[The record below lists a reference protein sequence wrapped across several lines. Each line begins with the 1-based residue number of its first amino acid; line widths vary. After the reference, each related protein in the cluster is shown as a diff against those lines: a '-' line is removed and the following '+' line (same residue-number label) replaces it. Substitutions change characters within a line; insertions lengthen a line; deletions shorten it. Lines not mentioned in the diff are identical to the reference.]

1 MSTSRLRVLRLRL
14 PSNNQKVGASAPII
28 FPIIMSPNVERQT
41 MNILATFLALCK
53 GSYRSPRVLVSK
65 SEELT
70 PLVTTISRCNML
82 KHMENQFM
90 FHWNF
95 VRKHGSGEDVGYGF
109 IRRPRQ
115 YCYHKGACD
124 SILRYYAM
132 LLDCTI
138 GEARDRM
145 QKQIE
150 GATC

>member
-1 MSTSRLRVLRLRL
+1 
-14 PSNNQKVGASAPII
+14 
-28 FPIIMSPNVERQT
+28 

-53 GSYRSPRVLVSK
+53 GSYRSPGVLVGK

-70 PLVTTISRCNML
+70 PIVTTISRCNML
-82 KHMENQFM
+82 KNMENQYM

-95 VRKHGSGEDVGYGF
+95 VQKHGSGEEVGYSSI

-132 LLDCTI
+132 LLDCTLD
-138 GEARDRM
+138 EARARM
-145 QKQIE
+145 YKLI
-150 GATC
+150 GGG

>member
-1 MSTSRLRVLRLRL
+1 MLMS
-14 PSNNQKVGASAPII
+14 SNVG
-28 FPIIMSPNVERQT
+28 RQT

-53 GSYRSPRVLVSK
+53 GSYRSPGVLVGK

-95 VRKHGSGEDVGYGF
+95 VRKHGSGVDVGYGF

-132 LLDCTI
+132 LLDCTLD
-138 GEARDRM
+138 EARARM
-145 QKQIE
+145 HKRIGGE
-150 GATC
+150 